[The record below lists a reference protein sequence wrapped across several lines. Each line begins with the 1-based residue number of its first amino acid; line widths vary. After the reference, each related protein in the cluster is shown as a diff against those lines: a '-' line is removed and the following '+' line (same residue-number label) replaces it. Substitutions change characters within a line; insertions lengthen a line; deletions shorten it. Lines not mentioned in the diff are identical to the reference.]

1 MTDVFQA
8 EDRDVCALQAAAAI
22 DAVLDQRCP
31 EMKTAFWRAVERYY
45 RQDTK
50 LDERPFAAQGVDLD
64 DHRPVGLR

>member
-1 MTDVFQA
+1 
-8 EDRDVCALQAAAAI
+8 
-22 DAVLDQRCP
+22 
-31 EMKTAFWRAVERYY
+31 MKTAFWRAVERYY